1 MSPQSPL
8 WRLVIPAT
16 CAVLVQELQNGV
28 VGAEA
33 ALPALAEAVRST
45 GVVERAVSVLGAARQ
60 AGIPVIHCTAENL
73 PNGFGRNHNA
83 RLFASARRRGLENK
97 PGSLAVA
104 PVSQLGPADGD
115 LVMPRLHGL
124 SPMTG
129 SPLDALLRNQGIECL
144 VVLGVSLNLAI
155 PNLVFDA
162 VNRSYRVVLVADA
175 VVGVPVEYG
184 HQVIEH
190 SLSLVSTVVTAD
202 ELIEVWAELNG
213 RNAQS
218 ERPS

>member
-1 MSPQSPL
+1 M
-8 WRLVIPAT
+8 
-16 CAVLVQELQNGV
+16 LVQELQNGV

-33 ALPALAEAVRST
+33 ALPALADAVRTT
-45 GVVERAVSVLGAARQ
+45 GVIERAASVLGAARQ
-60 AGIPVIHCTAENL
+60 ADIPVIHCTAENL
-73 PNGFGRNHNA
+73 PDGFGTNHNA
-83 RLFASARRRGLENK
+83 RLFESARRLGLANR
-97 PGSLAVA
+97 PGSPSVA
-104 PVSQLGPADGD
+104 PVPQLGPADSD

-190 SLSLVSTVVTAD
+190 SLSLVSRVVMAD
-202 ELIEVWAELNG
+202 ELIEAWAEFNG
-213 RNAQS
+213 QDAES
-218 ERPS
+218 ERSS

>member
-1 MSPQSPL
+1 MSAQVALS
-8 WRLVIPAT
+8 RLVTPQR

-33 ALPALAEAVRST
+33 ALPALAEAVRT
-45 GVVERAVSVLGAARQ
+45 AGVVERAASVLGAARQ
-60 AGIPVIHCTAENL
+60 TGIPVIHCTAESL
-73 PNGFGRNHNA
+73 PDGFGTNRNA
-83 RLFASARRRGLENK
+83 RLFESVRRRGLENR
-97 PGSLAVA
+97 PGSASVA
-104 PVSQLGPADGD
+104 PVSPLGPADSD
-115 LVMPRLHGL
+115 LVLPRFHGL

-129 SPLDALLRNQGIECL
+129 SPLDAVLRNQGIECL

-175 VVGVPVEYG
+175 VAGVPVEYG

-190 SLSLVSTVVTAD
+190 SLSLVSTVVMAN
-202 ELIEVWAELNG
+202 ELIDAWAQLDEQG
-213 RNAQS
+213 A
-218 ERPS
+218 E

>member
-1 MSPQSPL
+1 MSAQVALS
-8 WRLVIPAT
+8 RLVTPQR

-33 ALPALAEAVRST
+33 ALPALAEAVRT
-45 GVVERAVSVLGAARQ
+45 AGVVERAASVLGAARQ
-60 AGIPVIHCTAENL
+60 TGIPVIHCTAESL
-73 PNGFGRNHNA
+73 PDGFGTNRNA
-83 RLFASARRRGLENK
+83 RLFESVRRRGLENR
-97 PGSLAVA
+97 PGSPSVA
-104 PVSQLGPADGD
+104 PVPQLGPADSD

-175 VVGVPVEYG
+175 VAGVPVEYG

-190 SLSLVSTVVTAD
+190 SLSLVSTVVMAN
-202 ELIEVWAELNG
+202 ELIDAWAQLDEQG
-213 RNAQS
+213 AV
-218 ERPS
+218 